1 MQWAAVV
8 HSDRVRRDHVHQSLR
23 RSLLHS
29 WNPNP
34 SFRSPV
40 GDVES
45 VRDAWGRIYTHHET
59 NCVHGSRCANPAAC
73 TKGRRLQHK
82 EVLTGA
88 VLPYWKHVE
97 KVVGFETTRTRDK
110 DGGVTTK
117 QVSNMRI
124 VRVRAEDASGGEVRL
139 VGVLIQAAKLTRL
152 HQLLAVG
159 EVEEQV
165 RRRDADEATNAPP

>member
-1 MQWAAVV
+1 M
-8 HSDRVRRDHVHQSLR
+8 HSDRVQRSCAAIVCGDHVHLWLR
-23 RSLLHS
+23 RSLLQS

-34 SFRSPV
+34 FFRSPV

-45 VRDAWGRIYTHHET
+45 VRDAWGRIYTHHES
-59 NCVHGSRCANPAAC
+59 NCVHAGKCGDPAC

-97 KVVGFETTRTRDK
+97 KVVGFEMTRTRNK
-110 DGGVTTK
+110 DGDVTTK

-139 VGVLIQAAKLTRL
+139 GGVLIQAAKLTRL
-152 HQLLAVG
+152 HQLLAGG

-165 RRRDADEATNAPP
+165 RRRDAA